1 MEKKEPEYFNKLR
14 IEAKKRLKNR
24 ESVRP
29 EIDIERLMEELST
42 YHIELEMQNEQ
53 LRDTQAELEKLN
65 RKYTD
70 LFDFAPVGYF
80 VVNKKGIIEEVN
92 LTGCSML
99 GVERRSLIKNP
110 FSNYVVESDHK
121 NLYSFYQKIYAG
133 DERAECE
140 LKLKKKDNSFI
151 YVQIVGEPVRDEN
164 NNIVQSRTAV
174 LDITQRINSEHK
186 SDDLAKEVKRSNID
200 LEQFASVVSHD
211 IREPLRAITGFM
223 ELLQRKYKD
232 KLDAQ
237 ANEYIEFAITGSK
250 SMKNMIL
257 GITQYSQIQSNKNI
271 FSNVDV
277 NKALKEVLL
286 NLQVIIAETSAII
299 TVDKMPTIK
308 ADASQFSQLFQNLIQ
323 NALKFKSDQIPKIHI
338 GCRKQESSWLFSV
351 SDNGMGIA
359 PENHERIFTIFHR
372 LHSKDQYEGSGL
384 GLAVCKKIVER
395 HGGRIWVESEI
406 GKGTTFYFTIPNL

>member
-1 MEKKEPEYFNKLR
+1 M
-14 IEAKKRLKNR
+14 
-24 ESVRP
+24 
-29 EIDIERLMEELST
+29 
-42 YHIELEMQNEQ
+42 
-53 LRDTQAELEKLN
+53 N